1 MALFSFL
8 LLLSMR
14 LFLMQKPS
22 LQKHAG
28 KKFLSYLSDS
38 GAIEISTDG
47 WASFTCPYGGLQVWV
62 QEDQVSS
69 Q

>member
-1 MALFSFL
+1 
-8 LLLSMR
+8 
-14 LFLMQKPS
+14 MQKPS